1 MKTIKKKVKKIA
13 LKLTFNSIKFSLE
26 TLKLLIFS
34 NFVEKVK
41 KKERMAT
48 IGTNKST
55 WQITLNLK
63 VKFQLNY
70 FNLFLSTL
78 STLY

>member
-41 KKERMAT
+41 KKKKE
-48 IGTNKST
+48 
-55 WQITLNLK
+55 WQ
-63 VKFQLNY
+63 QLVQIKA
-70 FNLFLSTL
+70 LGK
-78 STLY
+78 